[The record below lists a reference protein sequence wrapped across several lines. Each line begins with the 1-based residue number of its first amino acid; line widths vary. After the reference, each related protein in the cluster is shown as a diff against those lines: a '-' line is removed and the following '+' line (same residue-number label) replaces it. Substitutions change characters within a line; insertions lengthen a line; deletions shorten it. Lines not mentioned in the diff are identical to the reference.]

1 MADINEI
8 KSILQK
14 ALPNL
19 STGELEKLAKAI
31 SGAVGSASINSIDID
46 PTLLSQA
53 SSAAELQQKL
63 VELQAQSRAEKE
75 KDLQIAIEI
84 DRLSGRKVE
93 QSEISAAKEKIEL
106 QLALERLQTLQS
118 MEALNENEL
127 KLQQESTENEGEI
140 VKKLK
145 IQTNLREQLQDY
157 QQAGVQ
163 IGENFAKTIGFANAG
178 LAGQISNVQ
187 GVGNKMKALGA
198 IAKGVGV
205 GMSAAFGPIGILAN
219 IIGFVVQSF
228 MKIDKVNAE
237 LYSKTGIS
245 GLGFEAAEAASGM
258 ESLSVTGE
266 KAANAQMGLLSG
278 IKDFRNVNAGMRKD
292 LIQTT
297 ALMEGVGVSAED
309 SGEAIG
315 FMQSALGMT
324 LKEAEEGSR
333 ELIALAEDLGR
344 PANEIV
350 RGFNEASD
358 SLAKYGPDMQLEF
371 QRLARASNVLNM
383 DVGKLM
389 NTFGEGFDTFEGAQ
403 TKAASLN
410 ALLGGPFLNGME
422 LLGMTESE
430 RLVTLKQTLDQ
441 QGRTFDQMSKFEK
454 MGIAKELGMSEK
466 ELGKLMNANAAD
478 MEAILNAE
486 EIAAKKKE
494 DMDKKNFKNMD
505 MMTKALMA
513 IEKMMQD
520 IVGQE
525 LFSEE
530 TLNDIKEFIGGMI
543 EIFDVIGKVIG
554 AVKDFISP
562 VTDAIGELF
571 GLGDTGKSA
580 FGGIVAA
587 MLTIAAPL
595 RLLKMGFGALGRL
608 IASVFGGGAAAA
620 GGMAD
625 AAAGAAPGGGG
636 TNATKN
642 INKAGNATG
651 RLSKLLGKLKGI
663 AGGVFRFMGSILKA
677 PLVLLKGMGKALG
690 FMKGM
695 LPAIGRLLRSAFG
708 GLKTLLRGAGGLIRG
723 LISQAGRL
731 GSSIARSVSR
741 MRRRSTRRSTSR
753 GRSKPSLLSRIG
765 SGLSRGANYLGG
777 KVKQG
782 AAFVKDKAVAAKDF
796 VVDKGKAV
804 INSVKERLF
813 KKGLPLMK
821 AAGGRIKNLLS
832 KVPVISTLLNGAM
845 VASILMRDDLT
856 RAEKAKEV
864 VIQGSGMIGSGLGGL
879 AGTLG
884 GPIGSILG
892 AVGGQVLGEWIGNTK
907 PVQNFL
913 APMIEPMMPADKVQP
928 SAPKQ
933 MDDGLIGAG
942 ANIQLNSADQAV
954 ALKEGG
960 LLDQRFK
967 EMIKLLKMLQPS
979 GEGAG
984 TGTPVVI
991 SMDGRKVAESVISQI
1006 NKKYDLGV

>member
-1 MADINEI
+1 MADFNEI

-14 ALPNL
+14 ALPTL
-19 STGELEKLAKAI
+19 RTAELEKLAKAI
-31 SGAVGSASINSIDID
+31 SGAVGSASVNAIEID

-53 SSAAELQQKL
+53 QSAAELQQRL
-63 VELQAQSRAEKE
+63 VELQSQSRAEKE
-75 KDLQIAIEI
+75 KDLQIALEI
-84 DRLSGRKVE
+84 DRLTGRKVE
-93 QSEISAAKEKIEL
+93 QSEISAAKKQIEL
-106 QLALERLQTLQS
+106 QLALERLKTLQD
-118 MEALNENEL
+118 MEAINGNEL
-127 KLQQESTENEGEI
+127 KIQQESIENQGEI
-140 VKKLK
+140 VKGLK
-145 IQTNLREQLQDY
+145 VEVNLEKELEQY
-157 QQAGVQ
+157 RQAGVQ
-163 IGENFAKTIGFANAG
+163 IGENLVKTIGFANAG

-205 GMSAAFGPIGILAN
+205 GMSAAFGPIGIVAN

-237 LYSKTGIS
+237 LFSKTGIS

-258 ESLSVTGE
+258 KSLSVTGE

-292 LIQTT
+292 LIQTV

-324 LKEAEEGSR
+324 IKEAEEGSR

-358 SLAKYGPDMQLEF
+358 SLAKYGPNMQLEF

-430 RLVTLKQTLDQ
+430 RLMTLKETLDQ
-441 QGRTFDQMSKFEK
+441 QGRTFDQMSKFER
-454 MGIAKELGMSEK
+454 MGIAKELGMNEK
-466 ELGKLMNANAAD
+466 ELGKLMNANASD
-478 MEAILNAE
+478 MEKILNAE

-520 IVGQE
+520 IITQE

-530 TLNDIKEFIGGMI
+530 TLKSIQEFIGGMI
-543 EIFDVIGKVIG
+543 QIFGVIGDVIG

-562 VTDAIGELF
+562 VTDAIGELL

-595 RLLKMGFGALGRL
+595 KLLKMGFGALGRL

-625 AAAGAAPGGGG
+625 AAGGAAPGGGGG

-651 RLSKLLGKLKGI
+651 RLSRLLGKLKGI
-663 AGGVFRFMGSILKA
+663 AGGVFRFMGSVIKL
-677 PLVLLKGMGKALG
+677 PLTLLKGLVKALG

-695 LPAIGRLLRSAFG
+695 LPAIGRLLRAAFG

-731 GSSIARSVSR
+731 ASAVGRSVSR
-741 MRRRSTRRSTSR
+741 MRGGRTRKTSA
-753 GRSKPSLLSRIG
+753 GRSKPSLLSRG
-765 SGLSRGANYLGG
+765 FSALKSGANYVGG
-777 KVKQG
+777 KVSQG
-782 AAFVKDKAVAAKDF
+782 ITYAKDKAVAAKDF

-864 VIQGSGMIGSGLGGL
+864 VIQGSGMIGSGLGGM

-942 ANIQLNSADQAV
+942 ANIKLNSSDQAV

-967 EMIKLLKMLQPS
+967 EMIKLLKMLQPD

-991 SMDGRKVAESVISQI
+991 SMDGRKVAEAVISQI